1 MPLSDVLAGGAPDSV
16 LTRLASDVAC
26 AAAVSALR
34 LVRADEDFRL
44 LDAQWR
50 YSFSSSSPHSITY

>member
-1 MPLSDVLAGGAPDSV
+1 MPPSDILAGGALDSV
-16 LTRLASDVAC
+16 LTRLASDAVC
-26 AAAVSALR
+26 AAGASALR

-44 LDAQWR
+44 LDAQCL